1 MQDLVLLKCQ
11 TLPECLA
18 NLVDEMVLAA
28 EQLVLLEIQKELA
41 LWHHSFLPQYSVE
54 LVAVEVDPGPSD
66 FAAGLFESLPHW
78 VWS

>member
-18 NLVDEMVLAA
+18 KLVDEMVLAA
-28 EQLVLLEIQKELA
+28 EQLVLLEIEKELE

-54 LVAVEVDPGPSD
+54 LVAVAVAVDPAPSD
-66 FAAGLFESLPHW
+66 FAAGLFESLPH
-78 VWS
+78 